1 MSERVLV
8 LMYHRV
14 GEVRSAQE
22 SRYCVAPRR
31 FARHMQRLANQ
42 GFRAVGIDAL
52 VAWLEGGPPLQPGDF
67 VLTFD
72 DGFRGVLEHAHPVLR
87 QMGWPYTV
95 FLVSDLLG
103 GVDAWNRRDAAANT
117 TFPLLTPAE
126 VLQMQSDGCSF
137 HSHTRTHASLPVLD
151 DAALTSEVA
160 GSRAALGDLLGRPP
174 DYLAY
179 PFGHLNER
187 VEAAAR
193 AAGYRAAFSVQPG
206 FNRRGVNF
214 HRIRRLDVFGTDT
227 PSMLLRKMHL
237 GTNDGSL
244 RNWLGY
250 YLHQLTARIPLPR
263 A

>member
-8 LMYHRV
+8 LMYHRIGAV
-14 GEVRSAQE
+14 LSAQE
-22 SRYCVAPRR
+22 GRYCVTPQR
-31 FARHMQRLANQ
+31 FAQHMERLAAQ
-42 GFRAVGIDAL
+42 GFHAVGIDSL
-52 VAWLEGGPPLQPGDF
+52 VAWLEGGPSLRRGDF

-103 GVDAWNRRDAAANT
+103 GVDAWNGRDAAPDGT
-117 TFPLLTPAE
+117 HPLLTPAE
-126 VLQMQSDGCSF
+126 VRQMLSDGCSF
-137 HSHTRTHASLPVLD
+137 HSHTRTHASLPALD
-151 DAALTSEVA
+151 DAALASEVE
-160 GSRAALGDLLGRPP
+160 GSRAALARLLGRPP

-179 PFGHLNER
+179 PFGHLDDR
-187 VEAAAR
+187 VEAAVR
-193 AAGYRAAFSVQPG
+193 AAGYRAAFSVEPG
-206 FNRRGVNF
+206 FNRRDVNS
-214 HRIRRLDVFGTDT
+214 HRIRRLDVLGTDT

-250 YLHQLTARIPLPR
+250 YARKIVAQAPHRR